1 MIQHRPPKQRIE
13 PEPPDRPELAAAIIT
28 ALLQGATRRA
38 AAAAA
43 GLSEDALQRL
53 LRRTPGLEAG
63 MAQAEAQC
71 ETRCAAAVM
80 EAVEK
85 GDWRAALALLARRD
99 PAAWQERRQL
109 DVRKLTDLQIVAL
122 LEADAEAGS
131 EPPGSGG
138 EPGGE

>member
-1 MIQHRPPKQRIE
+1 MIQHRTSKQPIE
-13 PEPPDRPELAAAIIT
+13 PEAADRPELVTAIIT
-28 ALLQGATRRA
+28 ALLQGATRRT

-43 GLSEDALQRL
+43 GINEAALQSM
-53 LRRTPGLEAG
+53 LRHNPCLEAEL
-63 MAQAEAQC
+63 AQAEAQC

-99 PAAWQERRQL
+99 PAAWQERRQI

-131 EPPGSGG
+131 EPQGTGG